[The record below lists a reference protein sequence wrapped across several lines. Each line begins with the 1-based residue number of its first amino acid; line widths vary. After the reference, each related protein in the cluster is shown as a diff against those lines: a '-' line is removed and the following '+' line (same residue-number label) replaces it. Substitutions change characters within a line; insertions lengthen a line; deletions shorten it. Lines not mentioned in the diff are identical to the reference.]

1 VKQASWI
8 LLLSLTVVCAQG
20 EKGVT
25 RGSYKPPVV
34 VESLFGDEVMLAPER
49 KNYATNLATYVANLV
64 SSSDG
69 SKEVLTSARRI
80 LALSL
85 HLERRNKQAMVVN
98 FQLAQGVMP
107 QVKSGDYNARTFSRL
122 LMTRA
127 KLLLKEG
134 KRKEDEMLLAR
145 YFIDVAAH
153 IDPRN
158 EDAVF
163 ECESQRLDFGEL
175 NWAMLTDTEPPSG
188 EEEGAR

>member
-1 VKQASWI
+1 MKQASWI
-8 LLLSLTVVCAQG
+8 LLLSLTVVCAQS

-25 RGSYKPPVV
+25 RGFYKPPAVV
-34 VESLFGDEVMLAPER
+34 KSLFGDEVMLAPER

-69 SKEVLTSARRI
+69 SKEVLASASRI

-85 HLERRNKQAMVVN
+85 HLDRRNKQAMVVN

-127 KLLLKEG
+127 KLLLKGG
-134 KRKEDEMLLAR
+134 KENEMLLAR

-175 NWAMLTDTEPPSG
+175 NWTMLTGADPPSG
-188 EEEGAR
+188 EGEGAR